1 MARRGGPTRAPR
13 PRPLYASNEP
23 VLQEH
28 VQGDPEFV
36 HVPEPPFRRVE
47 RIAFGKRFSVPV
59 LDPREQMA
67 SLRDR
72 GIGPHEACC
81 VARHQALRRPM
92 DAYEQEFRERCKAA
106 REEGWESTAGQEGA
120 HADQRAER
128 HSPSTHP

>member
-23 VLQEH
+23 VWQEH

-36 HVPEPPFRRVE
+36 HVPEPPFRPVE
-47 RIAFGKRFSVPV
+47 PIAFGKRSSVPV

-72 GIGPHEACC
+72 GIGCRGARVKPAPGSVYYIYVQSKPAGWR
-81 VARHQALRRPM
+81 VA
-92 DAYEQEFRERCKAA
+92 
-106 REEGWESTAGQEGA
+106 
-120 HADQRAER
+120 
-128 HSPSTHP
+128 